1 MVLTT
6 LLARSS
12 KPPPSPE
19 IFITES
25 FTVNVSMAATALV
38 VYDSVIT
45 FDREVEAIWKK
56 KINIASVLFVMNR
69 YGMIVYAVLTVL
81 VYFGEPERVVC
92 ERAGNLWLAA
102 SALVQLVKT
111 AFFLIRTWAIWGH
124 HWLPVAILLPLG
136 TAVMSMNIYM
146 YCNRQFSHISQ
157 MILPY
162 GGCEWKY
169 EIGADTISKSMP
181 LSKFS
186 ENSTLMKTLGI
197 HRLAKQAGINAKLTT
212 LLIRDGSIFAGV
224 ILIFNVIIIVFLFL
238 DRNGSNVLG
247 SAQPMIGSILLSRLV
262 LNLRSLEVADNS
274 SQTSTLQFAGNI
286 GAPLQFSSN
295 NSARADEDDLP
306 AARVSTR
313 QISNNPLTIGLF
325 EDRGEEGRL
334 LATDSDTEKGKDSGA
349 TTTSNYQVNSADQT
363 SPMSPNAPGPS
374 TQVYSV

>member
-19 IFITES
+19 IFITEYGINIS

-45 FDREVEAIWKK
+45 FD
-56 KINIASVLFVMNR
+56 L
-69 YGMIVYAVLTVL
+69 L
-81 VYFGEPERVVC
+81 VYFGEPERVSC

-136 TAVMSMNIYM
+136 TAVMSMNIVANGNM
-146 YCNRQFSHISQ
+146 KLVQIQS
-157 MILPY
+157 P
-162 GGCEWKY
+162 
-169 EIGADTISKSMP
+169 
-181 LSKFS
+181 
-186 ENSTLMKTLGI
+186 STLMKTLGI